1 MFYISA
7 GTWNVHGPACR
18 QTLCWDVRERTPRF
32 FSQKRRNSKC
42 KTSCQIIRTA
52 NPGRSS
58 TRGMILGIWNSV
70 RGARWNQ
77 IKTKLPSVRLQ
88 ARNPRLSMNFDRYKG
103 NKRRKNREGVVLYF
117 RWALLLWAA
126 REQNGKH
133 IFIEKGSGTKLKISM
148 ILPAWR
154 KPFPIG
160 SDCGPHKLISTCST
174 YWIIYYDCC
183 CQII

>member
-1 MFYISA
+1 MFYIFKA
-7 GTWNVHGPACR
+7 ETWNVRCPACR
-18 QTLCWDVRERTPRF
+18 HALCCHVRERALHG
-32 FSQKRRNSKC
+32 SSLRRGGTASA

-52 NPGRSS
+52 NPGHSS

-103 NKRRKNREGVVLYF
+103 NKRRENREGVVLYF

-126 REQNGKH
+126 RSRMENPLSLRKKKKKKQNKTVD
-133 IFIEKGSGTKLKISM
+133 FF
-148 ILPAWR
+148 A
-154 KPFPIG
+154 F
-160 SDCGPHKLISTCST
+160 
-174 YWIIYYDCC
+174 
-183 CQII
+183 CQLDRALCYRLRLWTPQAN